1 MIKHSFI
8 CSIQDG
14 DMAVRELDNRVYKLQ
29 SYMLADCK
37 AEKKVL
43 VTVGLHSAFLSDDPS
58 SEEEVPVVPRL

>member
-37 AEKKVL
+37 AE
-43 VTVGLHSAFLSDDPS
+43 
-58 SEEEVPVVPRL
+58 